1 MVDYIGMAK
10 TGVLEA
16 DPGVIAKA
24 TELKREIQ
32 RLVKTI
38 VEETDEELCSLEA
51 IDQTHLMLCALK
63 DLKLRKSLSFNV
75 MPQKEGEKIESLDD
89 FPQEFRCPL
98 SKKLMCDPVIV
109 STGQT
114 YDRPLIQKW
123 LKSGNRTCPQTQQ
136 VLSHTFLTPNN
147 LIRDMI
153 KKWCK
158 SHGIQFPD
166 SNQYSDDDG
175 LTKSDQDHFNSL
187 LEKMSSSLSD
197 QKKAARELRL
207 LTKRS
212 PSFRAHFGES
222 VDAIP
227 KLLNPLSQNKSRSE
241 AHFDL
246 QEDLITTVLNLSIH
260 DNNKKLV
267 AETQMV
273 IPLLLDA
280 LRSGTIETRSNA
292 AATLFTLSALDSNK
306 SLIGKSGA
314 LKPLID
320 LLEDGHPLAMRDVAS
335 AIFNLCILHEN
346 KMRAVR
352 GGAVRVILDKL
363 SKRVRVDEL
372 LAILAMLST
381 NQKAVEE
388 LGELE
393 AVSCLLSIARENSC
407 ARNTENSVAILH
419 TICFNDRTK
428 WREIREEENT
438 HGTISQVAKN
448 GTSRAKRKASGILE
462 RINRSMNITH
472 TA

>member
-1 MVDYIGMAK
+1 MAK
-10 TGVLEA
+10 TGVLEG
-16 DPGVIAKA
+16 DPGVIVKA
-24 TELKREIQ
+24 TELKKEIQ

-38 VEETDEELCSLEA
+38 VEETDDELFSLEA
-51 IDQTHLMLCALK
+51 IDQTHQMLCALK
-63 DLKLRKSLSFNV
+63 DLKLGNSLSFNI
-75 MPQKEGEKIESLDD
+75 MPQKEGEKIESLGD

-114 YDRPLIQKW
+114 YDRPFIQKW

-153 KKWCK
+153 AKWCK
-158 SHGIQFPD
+158 SHGIQLPD
-166 SNQYSDDDG
+166 SNQYSDDNV
-175 LTKSDQDHFNSL
+175 LTKTDQDHFNSL

-227 KLLNPLSQNKSRSE
+227 KLLNPLSQNKLRSE

-267 AETQMV
+267 AETPMV

-292 AATLFTLSALDSNK
+292 AAALFTLSALDSNK

-363 SKRVRVDEL
+363 SNRVRVDEL

-388 LGELE
+388 LGEFE
-393 AVSCLLSIARENSC
+393 AVSCLLSITRENSC
-407 ARNTENSVAILH
+407 ARNTENCVAILH
-419 TICFNDRTK
+419 TICFSDRTK
-428 WREIREEENT
+428 WREIREEET
-438 HGTISQVAKN
+438 AHGTITQVAQN

-462 RINRSMNITH
+462 RINRAMNITY